1 MNGNRTLVGLLV
13 LMCLAACF
21 LVTVMSAVAQ
31 NQTTVSSDTETVAKE
46 VLASELMQYLRAEY
60 LGEDMAHL
68 SIEELKESV
77 SYYPQYPRQI
87 SDSANRT
94 VTIYK
99 PITGIVVLNSDAGE
113 AVKILGA
120 GDKVV
125 GIIDTVQEKTFY
137 FPEMSKQA
145 LVGTWEE
152 VEWEEIVDLNSKC
165 GYILVIT
172 YTKYGAKVEIA
183 AEKLEPFGIPVA
195 GLNLY
200 NPEDLPAELSKL
212 SILLDSEENASKY
225 LKWCEDYKAFI
236 EEAVSGKERP
246 SVFMTKT
253 KAIGLKSEIPTF
265 GLGTTDNALCEMTGG
280 KNIANLTT
288 KYPKVSAEWVL
299 CEEPDVI
306 IMKVGN
312 IDGWDSET
320 EPESLIAEL
329 LDGKGWGSLNAVN
342 DNNVYVVP
350 HSTLYGMEQPFAM
363 ALFAKIFHPELD
375 IEPTAVYKEFL
386 EEFMRVDY
394 PEDKIFVYP
403 ALAA

>member
-1 MNGNRTLVGLLV
+1 MNGNRTRVGLLV

-31 NQTTVSSDTETVAKE
+31 NQTTVSSDTDAVAKE

-60 LGEDMAHL
+60 LDEDVTHL
-68 SIEELKESV
+68 SVEELKESV

-87 SDSANRT
+87 MDSTNRT

-152 VEWEEIVDLNSKC
+152 VEWEEIVDLHSKC

-225 LKWCEDYKAFI
+225 LKWCEDYKVFI

-246 SVFMTKT
+246 AVFITKT

-280 KNIANLTT
+280 KNVANLTT

-299 CEEPDVI
+299 REEPDII
-306 IMKVGN
+306 IMKVSN

-320 EPESLIAEL
+320 EPETLIAEL
-329 LDGKGWGSLNAVN
+329 LDGKGWNSLNAVN

-363 ALFAKIFHPELD
+363 AVFAKMFHPELD
-375 IEPTAVYKEFL
+375 IEPTEVYKEFL